1 MVDVDERAK
10 ELQREYL
17 REWRKRNKEKMRVYR
32 ENYWLKKHNRKGEKI
47 EMKPFQKIADAAK
60 STGLSQYFLRKGC
73 RDGSIPCIKSGT
85 TFYVNVPALL
95 AQLGA
100 VGAGG

>member
-1 MVDVDERAK
+1 M
-10 ELQREYL
+10 QQFPII
-17 REWRKRNKEKMRVYR
+17 
-32 ENYWLKKHNRKGEKI
+32 KI
-47 EMKPFQKIADAAK
+47 PFQKIADAAK